1 MADMKMPDIDI
12 NKIKEGASDALEQ
25 VSKNEQA
32 NAVYE
37 KVADTIEDKTK
48 VDVPTAGDLSKMLG
62 N

>member
-1 MADMKMPDIDI
+1 MDMPDI

-25 VSKNEQA
+25 VANNEQA

-48 VDVPTAGDLSKMLG
+48 VDVPSAADLSKMLG